1 MQQLLLLRAPLPIQ
15 IPVGSRRSKQGILL
29 LTVIVKIKAG
39 RRADN
44 HMVIVYVGLGFYSFL
59 FIVCGL
65 QVEKGRLLFY
75 LFVFDS
81 VLYFI
86 DKGRFQFAPEFY

>member
-1 MQQLLLLRAPLPIQ
+1 
-15 IPVGSRRSKQGILL
+15 
-29 LTVIVKIKAG
+29 
-39 RRADN
+39 
-44 HMVIVYVGLGFYSFL
+44 MVIVYVGLGFYSFL